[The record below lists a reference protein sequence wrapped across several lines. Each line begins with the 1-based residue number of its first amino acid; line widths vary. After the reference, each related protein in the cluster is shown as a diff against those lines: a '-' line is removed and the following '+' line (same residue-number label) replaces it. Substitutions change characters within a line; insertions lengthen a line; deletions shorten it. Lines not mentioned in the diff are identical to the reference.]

1 MSGLLR
7 RLTSR
12 RPPTAG
18 GDGDHPAAPAGTAG
32 APGEPRPAGA
42 AVLDAPGESRPAETG
57 AEPRPARS
65 GHAAGTGAT
74 AAGATADAS
83 PAAGAHLALPAG
95 LDPEELA
102 ARPDPTARRSRLRRR
117 LRFLRAAREVL
128 LRDLGGFVL
137 ELHRTAGGHEQ
148 ADHRRL
154 REAKLARLLAVEEEA
169 RAIEAR
175 LGEATHTVVIR
186 EPGLGGECPRCSE
199 LLASDARFCS
209 HCGLAIGAAPATVAT
224 PDRTTG
230 GAGSPEN
237 TGSERDRGA
246 VAKSAERSARSAA
259 EDPSAGEGPADQP
272 TSPTRPVVPG
282 DAPTETVPAVADPYA
297 APAERRG

>member
-18 GDGDHPAAPAGTAG
+18 GDGAHPAAPAGTAG
-32 APGEPRPAGA
+32 APAPGEPRPAGST
-42 AVLDAPGESRPAETG
+42 VLDAPGDARPAG
-57 AEPRPARS
+57 ATDEPRP
-65 GHAAGTGAT
+65 GQAAGTGAT
-74 AAGATADAS
+74 AGGTTAEAAPVTGATAAD
-83 PAAGAHLALPAG
+83 PALPAG

-102 ARPDPTARRSRLRRR
+102 ARPEPTARRSRLRRR

-186 EPGLGGECPRCSE
+186 EPGLGGECPRCAE

-209 HCGLAIGAAPATVAT
+209 HCGLAIGVAPGAPETAGAGSARAGAERAASEAGTSDTGRGASSGSTGAAPA
-224 PDRTTG
+224 
-230 GAGSPEN
+230 
-237 TGSERDRGA
+237 
-246 VAKSAERSARSAA
+246 
-259 EDPSAGEGPADQP
+259 DPP
-272 TSPTRPVVPG
+272 TSPTRPVAPG
-282 DAPTETVPAVADPYA
+282 DAPTETVPAAADPYA